1 MLQESIKSNK
11 SQLGKHKE
19 QGQLAFRTMPSPSRL
34 APHRTYSPSPR
45 RCRTPAQ
52 SRRPQEQTNKHALWF
67 VIQCDFWHAFLHT
80 PTQAH
85 TQGQKQRL
93 REKSALPCPCIG
105 QASLAAAL
113 ISPGRPGRC
122 RCCFCCSSRCKCN
135 LHMHETVADI
145 FADVRG
151 ANDSS
156 QGWRNDCAT
165 QTTARQAR
173 SPKPLH
179 TSQRLRKLKPS

>member
-1 MLQESIKSNK
+1 MASTKSKGSSRFAPCQVPVDSPHIAHIPPVPDDVGLRHN
-11 SQLGKHKE
+11 LGD
-19 QGQLAFRTMPSPSRL
+19 LRNR
-34 APHRTYSPSPR
+34 
-45 RCRTPAQ
+45 
-52 SRRPQEQTNKHALWF
+52 QTNMHSDLSF
-67 VIQCDFWHAFLHT
+67 SVTFGTHFYT
-80 PTQAH
+80 YTQAHTH

-122 RCCFCCSSRCKCN
+122 RCCCCCCSRCKCN